1 MIRLER
7 KKPSGFRPEY
17 VFTRIPEREAGRLF
31 IFGRIP
37 PCRSYMAA
45 GMNTLMPGPM
55 GRSKSIQ
62 ATSKRIQK
70 TSRITATIR
79 LQEMIWP
86 IFKFLSYLAWATLKS
101 IQR

>member
-1 MIRLER
+1 MIRLEW

-37 PCRSYMAA
+37 PCRSYMAV
-45 GMNTLMPGPM
+45 GMNTLMP
-55 GRSKSIQ
+55 
-62 ATSKRIQK
+62 
-70 TSRITATIR
+70 
-79 LQEMIWP
+79 EMIWP

>member
-17 VFTRIPEREAGRLF
+17 VFTRIPEVEAGRLL

-101 IQR
+101 IQS

>member
-1 MIRLER
+1 MIRLAR

-17 VFTRIPEREAGRLF
+17 VFTRIPEVEAGQLF

-62 ATSKRIQK
+62 PTSKRIQK